1 MSEVAS
7 YFTSAIMREFRGYPL
22 YSHLAG
28 EVAKDGDLLAL
39 VERSGAS
46 GRAAQLLMAVVHFL
60 LLKGRDDSG
69 LARHYAS
76 LAEHP
81 LPPEGAF
88 APFKR
93 FVQANQN
100 DIVAILGSRELV
112 RTDLRRASC
121 LRLLV
126 AEAARQMNV
135 SRINLIDAGCS
146 VGLNLL
152 LDEWTY
158 EYGISSNLDC
168 AGKTPHIGIE
178 ARGRAPANVTI
189 PAIVSRTGIDL
200 HLPSLE
206 ADDDRLWMLAQVIA
220 DDRASFTCLKRLL
233 ERLPD
238 RRLRLVAG
246 DVAENLG
253 EVIDSLEA
261 AKPVVVMH
269 SIMLNY
275 LSEAQRQKFFYEIT
289 KRAESRP
296 IARVG
301 MEIAGADAS
310 LVVAIGSERPQ
321 TVGRADIDAR
331 WVSWLR

>member
-46 GRAAQLLMAVVHFL
+46 GRAAQLLMAVVHF
-60 LLKGRDDSG
+60 
-69 LARHYAS
+69 
-76 LAEHP
+76 
-81 LPPEGAF
+81 
-88 APFKR
+88 
-93 FVQANQN
+93 
-100 DIVAILGSRELV
+100 
-112 RTDLRRASC
+112 
-121 LRLLV
+121 
-126 AEAARQMNV
+126 
-135 SRINLIDAGCS
+135 
-146 VGLNLL
+146 LL